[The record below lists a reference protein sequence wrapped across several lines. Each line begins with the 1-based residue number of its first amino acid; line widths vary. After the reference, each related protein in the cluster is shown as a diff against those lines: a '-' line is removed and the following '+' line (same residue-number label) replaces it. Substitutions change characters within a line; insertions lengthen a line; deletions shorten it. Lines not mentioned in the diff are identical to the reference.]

1 MPDDHSQTQTRHP
14 EVLSVCIN
22 GGQVVLRLH
31 VFVHGVAGMQDVS
44 AGRVLSFAKAVDHL
58 VVRLRRRPAAERV
71 PGVDIADNAQLPI
84 GVSDLTGAAG

>member
-1 MPDDHSQTQTRHP
+1 
-14 EVLSVCIN
+14 
-22 GGQVVLRLH
+22 
-31 VFVHGVAGMQDVS
+31 MQDVS
-44 AGRVLSFAKAVDHL
+44 AWRVLSFAKAVDHL